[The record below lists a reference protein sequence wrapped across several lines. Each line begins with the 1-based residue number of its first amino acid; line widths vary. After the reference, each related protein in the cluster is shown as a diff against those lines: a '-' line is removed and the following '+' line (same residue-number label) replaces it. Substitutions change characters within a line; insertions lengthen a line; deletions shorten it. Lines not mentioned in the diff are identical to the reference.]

1 VQQGT
6 AEQDMSRGDCE
17 VDIKGNPIKLLDAI
31 EEHAMSYMEN
41 KYDVLIVL
49 ESLKSLFSLRQRE
62 DEDLVDFTKRF
73 KSATDVA
80 DSHIGEKCVL

>member
-1 VQQGT
+1 
-6 AEQDMSRGDCE
+6 
-17 VDIKGNPIKLLDAI
+17 
-31 EEHAMSYMEN
+31 MSYLEN

-62 DEDLVDFTKRF
+62 YKGLINFTKQF

-80 DSHIGEKCVL
+80 ESHIGEKLPL